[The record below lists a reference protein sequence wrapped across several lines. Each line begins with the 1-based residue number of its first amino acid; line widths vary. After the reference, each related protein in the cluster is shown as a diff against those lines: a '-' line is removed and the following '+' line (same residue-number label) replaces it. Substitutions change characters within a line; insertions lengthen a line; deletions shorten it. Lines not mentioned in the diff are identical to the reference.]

1 MAVIWLFSIAGMPW
15 CINSNTADPVAAMKV
30 LNALYTDP
38 YLSNLLCWGEEG
50 VEYVKTDDGHIT
62 FAEGVD
68 AQNSEYYN
76 NVNWQTPNQFI
87 AEIWEGDSLDIWDR
101 MEDFNANSVKSKA
114 LGFSFDNSAVASAYT
129 ALTNV
134 YKEYVLALTYGF
146 TNPDTGIPELVEA
159 LKSAGL
165 DDYIAAKQEALDAW
179 AEASGVK

>member
-1 MAVIWLFSIAGMPW
+1 M
-15 CINSNTADPVAAMKV
+15 
-30 LNALYTDP
+30 
-38 YLSNLLCWGEEG
+38 
-50 VEYVKTDDGHIT
+50 
-62 FAEGVD
+62 
-68 AQNSEYYN
+68 
-76 NVNWQTPNQFI
+76 
-87 AEIWEGDSLDIWDR
+87 
-101 MEDFNANSVKSKA
+101 DFP
-114 LGFSFDNSAVASAYT
+114 FDNSAVASAYT